1 MPAFNDGGYTSEG
14 GLWFALG
21 GDGALYPLGECDSF
35 TEAERYF
42 EQVDQVLVDQIG
54 CVWIVDEQT
63 ARQWQKTLNE
73 GLPCSTLPIL

>member
-1 MPAFNDGGYTSEG
+1 MAAFNRGVELTES

-21 GDGALYPLGECDSF
+21 GDGVLYSLGECESF
-35 TEAERYF
+35 DKAELYF
-42 EQVDQVLVDQIG
+42 EQLDRVLVDQIG

-63 ARQWQKTLNE
+63 ARQWQETLNQ